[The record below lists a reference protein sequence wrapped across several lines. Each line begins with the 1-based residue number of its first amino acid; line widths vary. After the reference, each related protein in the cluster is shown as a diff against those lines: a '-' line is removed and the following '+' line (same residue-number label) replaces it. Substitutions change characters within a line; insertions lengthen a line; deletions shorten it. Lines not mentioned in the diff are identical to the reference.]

1 VGALVLA
8 ATAVL
13 VGLIFL
19 MSGSSGGLF
28 ARKLLLRCYFGN
40 ASGLKN
46 GAPVT
51 LHGVTI
57 GNVIKVRIVPDRNPT
72 PVEVTMRV
80 GREFG
85 RDLHVDSTA
94 AIAQAGV
101 LGDSYIDI
109 DSSHGSGPPPQDNAE
124 LPPAGSPSI
133 QDVIR
138 TSSLSIDEVHTL
150 TLKVEK
156 LVDTLNSSKGTAG
169 QLINDPTLGKKINQI
184 ATDLQTIT
192 GTISQGKGSIG
203 KLVSDDTLY
212 TRANSAIDK
221 LDKIGTDLNEGKGTA
236 GKLLK
241 DDTLYNNLNTTI
253 SNANQLVADINA
265 GKGAIGKLAKDPAF
279 AAKLDDTVTRLD
291 SILKGVD
298 EGKGTLGQ
306 LIQNRALYDHADQ
319 ALDQT
324 QQLVK
329 MIRDDP
335 KKYLVIRL
343 KLF

>member
-8 ATAVL
+8 ATAAL
-13 VGLIFL
+13 IALIFL

-28 ARKLLLRCYFGN
+28 ARKLVLRSYFEN
-40 ASGLKN
+40 AAGVKN

-51 LHGVTI
+51 LEGVTI
-57 GNVIKVRIVPDRNPT
+57 GNVIRVHVVPNRNPT

-80 GREFG
+80 GYEFA
-85 RDLHVDSTA
+85 RDLHTDSTA
-94 AIAQAGV
+94 MIAQAGV
-101 LGDSYIDI
+101 LGDSYVDI
-109 DSSHGSGPPPQDNAE
+109 DSTQASGPPPENNAE
-124 LPPAGSPSI
+124 LKTTGAPSI

-138 TSSLSIDEVHTL
+138 TSEVSIQEVQSLTKKIEV
-150 TLKVEK
+150 
-156 LVDTLNSSKGTAG
+156 LVDSLNSKKGVVG
-169 QLINDPTLGKKINQI
+169 QLINDPVEAKKFSTI
-184 ATDLQTIT
+184 ADNIQTIT
-192 GTISQGKGSIG
+192 ATISDGKGTIG
-203 KLVSDDTLY
+203 KLINDDAFY
-212 TRANSAIDK
+212 TRLNTAVDNLNQITA
-221 LDKIGTDLNEGKGTA
+221 DLNAGKGTA

-241 DDTLYNNLNTTI
+241 DETLYNKMDSAV
-253 SNANQLVADINA
+253 SNVNELVADINA
-265 GKGAIGKLAKDPAF
+265 GKGALGKVAKDPAF
-279 AAKLDDTVTRLD
+279 AQKIDDTVTRLN
-291 SILKGVD
+291 SILKGID

-306 LIQNRALYDHADQ
+306 LAQNRSVYDHADQ